1 MKQTSIIAIPFLLT
15 FLVLY
20 WRLYNSSLLAITP
33 SKQLTHYAPCKTEVR
48 TTAYDKPSIPIP
60 SLPDFAAYEKNRM
73 TSHYAFILRV

>member
-1 MKQTSIIAIPFLLT
+1 MKQTSIIAIPFLLA

-20 WRLYNSSLLAITP
+20 WRLYNSSLLAITS

-60 SLPDFAAYEKNRM
+60 SLPDFAAYEKNRI
-73 TSHYAFILRV
+73 TFHFVLILRV

>member
-1 MKQTSIIAIPFLLT
+1 MKQTSIIAIPFLLA

-20 WRLYNSSLLAITP
+20 WRLYNSSLLAITS

-60 SLPDFAAYEKNRM
+60 FLPDFAAYEKNRI
-73 TSHYAFILRV
+73 TSHFVLILRV